1 MQLPRPVRTKQ
12 DMKNHIIGNI
22 LLLLLLSLVPLN
34 NVQAQDDSVEKLR
47 NKANTLRKEI
57 KEKEAILMSSQKD
70 INSRLNNLKIISAK
84 INEYKGLVSVL
95 QKEVKALDNRMVAI
109 DKEMKALDK
118 EIKEKENGVEFSR
131 SEYAEALR
139 KARKYNNFEN
149 KMLFVFSADDFNK
162 MARRYRYANSYMN
175 AHKELADSLKKRI
188 GELEEKQG
196 ELQMKRDE
204 LEKART
210 DKKASLKEQETER
223 AKIQKLEKEQK
234 SIIAGLEK
242 EKKKV
247 QAELKKRRN
256 ELDKLNAAIKREIEK
271 VVAADSAKEQK
282 GSTAKKKQTPR
293 NSAEY
298 NKDAGVTKMSGLFQ
312 NNKKKMPVPITG
324 AYLLVDK
331 FGERNAVEGKGS
343 VMINNGGITFKGA
356 KGAKARSIFEGT
368 VSTVFHHNDYTCV
381 LVRHDKYISVYC
393 NVENVRVKSGEE
405 VKAGDIIGDVAIN
418 AEDGNPQLLFQLYR
432 EKTLLNPAEW
442 LKL

>member
-1 MQLPRPVRTKQ
+1 
-12 DMKNHIIGNI
+12 MKNRIIGYI
-22 LLLLLLSLVPLN
+22 LLLMSLIPLIE
-34 NVQAQDDSVEKLR
+34 VQAQDDSVENLR
-47 NKANTLRKEI
+47 SKANTLRKEI
-57 KEKEAILMSSQKD
+57 KEKEAILMSSEKD
-70 INSRLNNLKIISAK
+70 IKSRLNNLKIVTAK
-84 INEYKGLVSVL
+84 IDEYKGLVSVL
-95 QKEVKALDNRMVAI
+95 QKEVKALDNKMAAI
-109 DKEMKALDK
+109 DKEMKTLDK
-118 EIKEKENGVEFSR
+118 EIKEKENGVDVSR
-131 SEYAEALR
+131 AEYAEALR

-188 GELEEKQG
+188 VELEEKQN
-196 ELQMKRDE
+196 ELKTKRDE
-204 LEKART
+204 LERARAA
-210 DKKASLKEQETER
+210 KKASLKEQETER

-234 SIIAGLEK
+234 GIIAGLEK

-256 ELDKLNAAIKREIEK
+256 ELDKLNATIKREVEK
-271 VVAADSAKEQK
+271 VVAADNAKENK
-282 GSTAKKKQTPR
+282 SNSGGKKQPSK
-293 NSAEY
+293 NGAEY
-298 NKDAGVTKMSGLFQ
+298 NKDAGISKMSGEFQ

-343 VMINNGGITFKGA
+343 VMINNGGVTFKGT

-393 NVENVRVKSGEE
+393 NVENVRVKSGDKI
-405 VKAGDIIGDVAIN
+405 KAGDIIGDVATS